1 MSSCHYLQD
10 FAVQQVSSCWTVCPA
25 GVQQYNI
32 YRIRLSSKCPAAG
45 QRVQQFN
52 ICMIW
57 VSSRCA
63 VVICRTGLSS
73 QCPAVGQ
80 CVQQVS
86 SNTVSTGFACP
97 ADAAAA
103 LEPGIGSFEARAAL
117 LSELPNP
124 SSDACPQRKAPAN
137 KRQQNPLADMR
148 LEVLPPP
155 VSEHPGEIEQF
166 LF

>member
-10 FAVQQVSSCWTVCPA
+10 LAVQQVSSCWTVCPA

-45 QRVQQFN
+45 QRVQQLN
-52 ICMIW
+52 IYTIW

-63 VVICRTGLSS
+63 IVICRIGLSS
-73 QCPAVGQ
+73 KRPAVGQ

-86 SNTVSTGFACP
+86 SNTVSTGSACP

-103 LEPGIGSFEARAAL
+103 PEPGIGSFETRAARLPCSVNFPTL
-117 LSELPNP
+117 LLT
-124 SSDACPQRKAPAN
+124 PARN
-137 KRQQNPLADMR
+137 ARRRPTKDSRTL
-148 LEVLPPP
+148 
-155 VSEHPGEIEQF
+155 
-166 LF
+166 

>member
-45 QRVQQFN
+45 HAVQQFN

-57 VSSRCA
+57 VTSRCA

-117 LSELPNP
+117 LSELPDP

-137 KRQQNPLADMR
+137 NPLADMR
-148 LEVLPPP
+148 SEVLPRP
-155 VSEHPGEIEQF
+155 VSEHPGEIKQS
-166 LF
+166 LS